1 MKTTLNVF
9 LAAIMMIPRI
19 HAKNRMAPRKIMLS
33 LGLIMKDMTM
43 LHTSMRGALTA
54 TLMHI

>member
-1 MKTTLNVF
+1 
-9 LAAIMMIPRI
+9 
-19 HAKNRMAPRKIMLS
+19 MLS

-54 TLMHI
+54 TRMHI

>member
-9 LAAIMMIPRI
+9 LAAIMMLPRI

-43 LHTSMRGALTA
+43 LHTIMRGALTA